1 MPFQKRNQVGPRS
14 ICVYIQKIFMPTKE
28 ENQLIDLANDGGL
41 KTAFQ
46 NSSPP
51 AFWIK
56 ANREY
61 LEVATKSITT
71 FLLLSAFIFAKQVF
85 LQ

>member
-1 MPFQKRNQVGPRS
+1 
-14 ICVYIQKIFMPTKE
+14 MPTKE

-61 LEVATKSITT
+61 LEVATKLITT
-71 FLLLSAFIFAKQVF
+71 FLLLSAFYLCEAGFFAMTETKMK
-85 LQ
+85 LRSK